1 MTGCECQFSFSAIR
15 IAQRRPEMLAGFLA
29 TAAMISHPSD
39 MAPRSHKEGSGL
51 RCSKA
56 ARGLHT
62 SACSII

>member
-1 MTGCECQFSFSAIR
+1 MLPSFLG
-15 IAQRRPEMLAGFLA
+15 P
-29 TAAMISHPSD
+29 TAMVSHPSD